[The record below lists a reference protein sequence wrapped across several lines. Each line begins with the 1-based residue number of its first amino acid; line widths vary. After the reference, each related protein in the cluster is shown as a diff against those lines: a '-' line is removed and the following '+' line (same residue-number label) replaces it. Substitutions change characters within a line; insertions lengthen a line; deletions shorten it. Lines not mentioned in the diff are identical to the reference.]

1 MMGSIRDMINTQ
13 KQVFQNHM
21 QAQNLGHQN
30 HQNHQNHPYPTVS
43 VVGQGQQF
51 LPMGLPGTMY

>member
-1 MMGSIRDMINTQ
+1 MMGGIRDMINTQ
-13 KQVFQNHM
+13 KQVLQNHM
-21 QAQNLGHQN
+21 QAQNLG

-51 LPMGLPGTMY
+51 LPMGVTGTMY